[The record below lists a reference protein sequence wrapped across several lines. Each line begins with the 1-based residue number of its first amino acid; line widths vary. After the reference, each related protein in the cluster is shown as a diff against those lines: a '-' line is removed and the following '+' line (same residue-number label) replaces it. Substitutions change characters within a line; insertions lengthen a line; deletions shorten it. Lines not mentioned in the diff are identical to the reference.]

1 MEMTG
6 EYRISAPCQ
15 AVWEALNDPVVL
27 KNCLRGCDQL
37 ERVSDTQFEATLTT
51 KVGPVKM
58 TFKGSV
64 ELSDIDSPNGYTISG
79 EGKGGAAGYVRGGAR
94 VRLVEDG
101 GATVLTYSV
110 DAALGGKLAQMGSRV
125 IDGVARGMADVFFA
139 RLAETVSAPIPVG
152 EAPPRAEEAMAW
164 RPPWLA
170 PAVGAA
176 VILILGF
183 LLLRGFF

>member
-6 EYRISAPCQ
+6 EYRITAPRQ
-15 AVWEALNDPVVL
+15 AVWEALNDPAVL
-27 KNCLRGCDQL
+27 KDCLQGCDQL

-64 ELSDIDSPNGYTISG
+64 ELSDIDPRNGYTISG

-101 GATVLTYSV
+101 GATVLTYTV

-139 RLAETVSAPIPVG
+139 RLAEIVGAPSAAG
-152 EAPPRAEEAMAW
+152 EAPPLEEKEAPGRPAW
-164 RPPWLA
+164 VA
-170 PAVGAA
+170 PAVGAV

-183 LLLRGFF
+183 MLLGGFF

>member
-6 EYRISAPCQ
+6 EYRISAPRQ

-27 KNCLRGCDQL
+27 KNCLQGCEHLD
-37 ERVSDTQFEATLTT
+37 RVSDIKFEATVTT

-64 ELSDIDSPNGYTISG
+64 ELSDIDPPNGYTISG

-101 GATVLTYSV
+101 GATVLTYTV
-110 DAALGGKLAQMGSRV
+110 DAALGGKLAQMGSRIV
-125 IDGVARGMADVFFA
+125 DGVARAMADKFFA

-152 EAPPRAEEAMAW
+152 EAPLRAEEAAPR
-164 RPPWLA
+164 RPSWLA
-170 PAVGAA
+170 PAVGVV

-183 LLLRGFF
+183 LLLR